1 MNASRTTHE
10 FATDVSPTK
19 VTFIKKDF
27 RVLLL
32 NLNHILNSTMFVTS
46 KKAVSVPITLTLL
59 AVTLCYLTH

>member
-1 MNASRTTHE
+1 MNGSRTTHE
-10 FATDVSPTK
+10 FATDVSPTN
-19 VTFIKKDF
+19 VTFVKKDY

-46 KKAVSVPITLTLL
+46 NKAVSVPINLTLL

>member
-1 MNASRTTHE
+1 MNASGTMHK

-46 KKAVSVPITLTLL
+46 NKAVIVPINLTLL

>member
-1 MNASRTTHE
+1 MNASGTMHE
-10 FATDVSPTK
+10 FATDVSLIK
-19 VTFIKKDF
+19 VPFIKKDY

-46 KKAVSVPITLTLL
+46 NKAVSVPINLTLL